1 MRSVQSL
8 LLWNEKQKLI
18 EEMYLANYLIIMKFF
33 QDWDFFQGMI
43 NLYLQFSEVTHRV
56 DWTTS
61 YATSY
66 IERYKNTT

>member
-43 NLYLQFSEVTHRV
+43 NLYLQFSEVTHTV
-56 DWTTS
+56 D
-61 YATSY
+61 
-66 IERYKNTT
+66 

>member
-56 DWTTS
+56 D
-61 YATSY
+61 
-66 IERYKNTT
+66 